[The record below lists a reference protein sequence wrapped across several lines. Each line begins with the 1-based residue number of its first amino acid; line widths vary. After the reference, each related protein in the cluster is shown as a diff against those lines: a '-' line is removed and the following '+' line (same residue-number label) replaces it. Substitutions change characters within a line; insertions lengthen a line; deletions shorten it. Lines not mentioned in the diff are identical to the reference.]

1 MHRNKQRQS
10 GKMKRVICLKQKRT
24 RYNLRKKKNLND
36 AEISNLPDEEF
47 KVIVTKMLT
56 KLRKR
61 MHEYI
66 KNFNKDMENISSK
79 QKSWS

>member
-1 MHRNKQRQS
+1 
-10 GKMKRVICLKQKRT
+10 MKRVICLKQKRT

-61 MHEYI
+61 MHERSENVNKEAEKYKKEPI
-66 KNFNKDMENISSK
+66 KRT
-79 QKSWS
+79 

>member
-1 MHRNKQRQS
+1 MFETKKNKIQPQE
-10 GKMKRVICLKQKRT
+10 
-24 RYNLRKKKNLND
+24 KKNLND

-79 QKSWS
+79 QKSRS

>member
-1 MHRNKQRQS
+1 MRSRETFQAKEKQNKTAE
-10 GKMKRVICLKQKRT
+10 KE
-24 RYNLRKKKNLND
+24 LNKT
-36 AEISNLPDEEF
+36 EISNLPDEEF

-79 QKSWS
+79 QKSRS